1 MRNMISRR
9 EFLKAAVLTSAASTL
24 AACAP
29 AATPVPTSA
38 PAQATTAPTVAM
50 PLKGTS
56 IKVLYSDLNYWPFIQ
71 KYLPD
76 FEKQTGIKVTIDMVS
91 FSNALTQIET
101 ELSSGSTAYD
111 SVMNIFIKAQRWMRA
126 GWLSPIDDFVA
137 RDKVDISDFLPALVD
152 AHKLDNKLYA
162 VPFASEV
169 TLMLY
174 RKDIL
179 DGAGLKPPTTFAEL
193 GDALAKTQKLPDF
206 YSYVMR
212 TIPAGVHFPYPI
224 WLQGYGG
231 NIFRDPPNDV
241 TPSLNTPAALEAAT
255 NFTDLIMKYS
265 IGGGQ
270 IFNEGDCQNSL
281 TQGKA
286 GLWIDAL
293 GIFGP
298 VLDPTKSQ
306 ISDKFAI
313 AMPPGGPKGT
323 FPQIA
328 SHALAIPKAAKNK
341 EAAWEFIKWSTS
353 MEMLLKGALESTW
366 STNPRKSVLTNPEFS
381 KKYSVAGVNR
391 GELVSKSLEIAKCAY
406 RVEPEFSEI
415 GARVGQAIGEI
426 ISKQKSVKDAMDA
439 AQKDA
444 VAVMKNAG
452 RKISE

>member
-1 MRNMISRR
+1 MSKKISRR
-9 EFLKAAVLTSAASTL
+9 EFLKAAALTGAATAL
-24 AACAP
+24 AACTTPTAAP
-29 AATPVPTSA
+29 TAVP
-38 PAQATTAPTVAM
+38 QAKPTVAM

-71 KYLPD
+71 KYLPE
-76 FEKQTGIKVTIDMVS
+76 FEAKTGIKVTIDLVS

-101 ELSSGSTAYD
+101 ELSSGSSAYD
-111 SVMNIFIKAQRWMRA
+111 SVMNIFIKALRWIRP
-126 GWLSPIDDFVA
+126 GWIVPLDDYIAKDKFDIDDFA
-137 RDKVDISDFLPALVD
+137 PALVD
-152 AHKLDNKLYA
+152 AHRLDGKLYA

-179 DGAGLKPPTTFAEL
+179 DAAGLKAPTTFTEL
-193 GDALAKTQKLPDF
+193 ENVLKTTQKLPDY

-212 TIPAGVHFPYPI
+212 TIPAGVHFPAPV
-224 WLQGYGG
+224 WMQGFGG
-231 NIFRDPPNDV
+231 NIFKDPPKDV
-241 TPSLNTPAALEAAT
+241 TPTLNTPEAIEAIT

-270 IFNEGDCQNSL
+270 ILNEGDCQNAL

-286 GLWIDAL
+286 GLWVDAL

-298 VLDPTKSQ
+298 VLDPTKST

-313 AMPPGGPKGT
+313 AMPPGGPKGQ

-341 EAAWEFIKWSTS
+341 EAAWEFIKWATS
-353 MEMLLKGALESTW
+353 KEMLLKGALESTW
-366 STNPRKSVLTNPEFS
+366 STNPRKSVLTNADFA

-391 GELVSKSLEIAKCAY
+391 GELVTKSLEIAKCAY
-406 RVEPEFSEI
+406 RVEPEFPEV
-415 GARVGQAIGEI
+415 GARLGQAIGEI
-426 ISKQKSVKDAMDA
+426 ISKQKSVKDALDA

-444 VAVMKNAG
+444 VAIMKKAG
-452 RKISE
+452 RTITE

>member
-1 MRNMISRR
+1 
-9 EFLKAAVLTSAASTL
+9 
-24 AACAP
+24 
-29 AATPVPTSA
+29 
-38 PAQATTAPTVAM
+38 
-50 PLKGTS
+50 
-56 IKVLYSDLNYWPFIQ
+56 
-71 KYLPD
+71 
-76 FEKQTGIKVTIDMVS
+76 
-91 FSNALTQIET
+91 
-101 ELSSGSTAYD
+101 
-111 SVMNIFIKAQRWMRA
+111 
-126 GWLSPIDDFVA
+126 
-137 RDKVDISDFLPALVD
+137 
-152 AHKLDNKLYA
+152 
-162 VPFASEV
+162 
-169 TLMLY
+169 MLY

-179 DGAGLKPPTTFAEL
+179 DGASLKPPTTFAEL
-193 GDALAKTQKLPDF
+193 GDTLQKTQKLPDY

-241 TPSLNTPAALEAAT
+241 TPTLNTPEALEAAT

-298 VLDPTKSQ
+298 VLDPAKSP
-306 ISDKFAI
+306 IADKFAI

-353 MEMLLKGALESTW
+353 KEMLLKGALESTW
-366 STNPRKSVLTNPEFS
+366 STNPRKSVLTNADFA
-381 KKYSVAGVNR
+381 KKYSIAGVNR
-391 GELVSKSLEIAKCAY
+391 GDLVSKSLEIAKCAY

-444 VAVMKNAG
+444 VTVMKNAG